1 MKQYNTLLEFVKE
14 NEVTGASDM
23 FLTKLNKIPSIIV
36 TSTKF
41 EKGSE
46 MVCASR
52 GVQESGELKKGM
64 TFKDLQER
72 PVWTIDLENGETRHK
87 FVGQPIPIHDI
98 TEFLK

>member
-1 MKQYNTLLEFVKE
+1 MKQYNTLLEFVKV

-36 TSTKF
+36 KSTKF
-41 EKGSE
+41 ATGSDL
-46 MVCASR
+46 VCASR
-52 GVQESGELKKGM
+52 GVQQSGELKEGM

-72 PVWTIDLENGETRHK
+72 PVWTIDLKNGETRHK
-87 FVGQPIPIHDI
+87 FIGSPIPIHDI